1 MGSNRLNQR
10 SSNKTSHT
18 KRPDVT
24 TSNFVSR
31 YLTSTYFLTSTTGI
45 SMSLREMNI
54 FSEEATIIIV
64 CIPFETGSP
73 LKPGNIFLM
82 AANSFKLEE
91 SPYQKGLEQYTGSP
105 QKSLVCKTS
114 KSLPSI
120 PSYPKRTIFFLVR
133 MQIRFSTEK
142 VYTVK
147 LQYMEQRW
155 LGLLRKHAF
164 EIH

>member
-1 MGSNRLNQR
+1 MGSNKLNQR
-10 SSNKTSHT
+10 SSNKTTHT

-24 TSNFVSR
+24 TSNSVSR
-31 YLTSTYFLTSTTGI
+31 YLNSTYVLTSITGI
-45 SMSLREMNI
+45 SMSLRETNK

-73 LKPGNIFLM
+73 LKSGNIFLL
-82 AANSFKLEE
+82 AANSFKSEE
-91 SPYQKGLEQYTGSP
+91 SPSHKGLEQYTGSP

-114 KSLPSI
+114 KSI
-120 PSYPKRTIFFLVR
+120 PRYPKRTIFFLVR

-155 LGLLRKHAF
+155 VGLLQKHAF